1 MHAFLKKETILCIV
15 SLLPLRQSESQ
26 ITGEYRLTKNTI
38 ATNKRKS
45 MSQETSIQLF
55 GNAKIRVV
63 WDDEAEKYYF
73 SVVDVIGVLTEQT
86 TPRGASTYWAVVK
99 KRLNEEGANEMLTGC
114 KQLKMPAPDGKMRL
128 TDAAD
133 LVQILRIIQSIP
145 SKKAE
150 PLKRWL
156 AEVGSQRIQQMI
168 DPELT
173 IQQAVEDY
181 KKQGY
186 SDKWIANRV
195 KSIDARNELT
205 NEWKRS
211 GLQEGRDFAIL
222 TDLITKAWSGKTTK
236 EYKKFKGLTKEN
248 LRDNM
253 STIELA
259 LNTLAEASTTEISKR
274 KNPSTMQQNMQI
286 ATEGGNVA
294 KAARNQLEA
303 TIGESVV
310 SPIKASD
317 YIHPIEEGKADE
329 LPFDEKNEK

>member
-1 MHAFLKKETILCIV
+1 MSVER
-15 SLLPLRQSESQ
+15 S
-26 ITGEYRLTKNTI
+26 RLTK
-38 ATNKRKS
+38 KD

-55 GNAKIRVV
+55 ENAKIRVV
-63 WDDEAEKYYF
+63 WDDDAEKYFF
-73 SVVDVIGVLTEQT
+73 SVVDVIAVLTESANPQ
-86 TPRGASTYWAVVK
+86 TYWRVLK
-99 KRLNEEGANEMLTGC
+99 KRLSDEGFETVTNCNA
-114 KQLKMPAPDGKMRL
+114 LKLPAADGKMRL
-128 TDAAD
+128 TDVAD
-133 LVQILRIIQSIP
+133 LEQILRIVQSVP

-156 AEVGSQRIQQMI
+156 AEVGSERIQQMI
-168 DPELT
+168 DPELA
-173 IQQAVEDY
+173 IQQAVADY

-211 GLQEGRDFAIL
+211 GMQEGRDFAIL

-274 KNPSTMQQNMQI
+274 KNPRTMQQNMQI
-286 ATEGGNVA
+286 AKEGGNVA

-317 YIHPIEEGKADE
+317 YIRPIEEGKAKE
-329 LPFDEKNEK
+329 LPFENESEQTQKP

>member
-1 MHAFLKKETILCIV
+1 MSVER
-15 SLLPLRQSESQ
+15 S
-26 ITGEYRLTKNTI
+26 RLTK
-38 ATNKRKS
+38 KD

-55 GNAKIRVV
+55 ENAKIRVV
-63 WDDEAEKYYF
+63 WDDDAEKYFF
-73 SVVDVIGVLTEQT
+73 SVVDVIAVLTESANPQ
-86 TPRGASTYWAVVK
+86 TYWRVLK
-99 KRLNEEGANEMLTGC
+99 KRLSDEGFETVTNCNA
-114 KQLKMPAPDGKMRL
+114 LKLPAADGKMRL
-128 TDAAD
+128 TDVAD
-133 LVQILRIIQSIP
+133 LEQILRIVQSVP

-156 AEVGSQRIQQMI
+156 AEVGSERIQQMI
-168 DPELT
+168 DPELA
-173 IQQAVEDY
+173 IQQAVADY

-211 GLQEGRDFAIL
+211 GMQEGRDFAIL

-274 KNPSTMQQNMQI
+274 KNPRTMQQNMQI
-286 ATEGGNVA
+286 AKEGGNVA

-317 YIHPIEEGKADE
+317 YIRPIEEGKAKE
-329 LPFDEKNEK
+329 LPFENESEQTQKS

>member
-1 MHAFLKKETILCIV
+1 
-15 SLLPLRQSESQ
+15 
-26 ITGEYRLTKNTI
+26 
-38 ATNKRKS
+38 
-45 MSQETSIQLF
+45 MSQETQIQLF
-55 GNAKIRVV
+55 ENAKIRVV

-73 SVVDVIGVLTEQT
+73 SVVDVIAVLTESSVAK
-86 TPRGASTYWAVVK
+86 RYWTDL
-99 KRLNEEGANEMLTGC
+99 KRRLKAEGADEVYA
-114 KQLKMPAPDGKMRL
+114 KIVQLKMPAADGKNYA

-133 LVQILRIIQSIP
+133 LEQILRIVQSIP

-156 AEVGSQRIQQMI
+156 AQVGSERIQQMI
-168 DPELT
+168 DPELA
-173 IQQAVEDY
+173 IQQAVADY

-195 KSIDARNELT
+195 KSIDARNDLT
-205 NEWKRS
+205 NEWKRA
-211 GLQEGRDFAIL
+211 GLKEGRDFAIL
-222 TDLITKAWSGKTTK
+222 TDLITKTWSGKTTK
-236 EYKKFKGLTKEN
+236 EYKQFKGLTKEN

-274 KNPSTMQQNMQI
+274 KNPKTMQQNMQV
-286 ATEGGNVA
+286 AKEGGNVA
-294 KAARNQLEA
+294 KAARQQLEN

-317 YIHPIEEGKADE
+317 YIRPIEDTTVQE
-329 LPFDEKNEK
+329 LPFEDEDK

>member
-1 MHAFLKKETILCIV
+1 
-15 SLLPLRQSESQ
+15 
-26 ITGEYRLTKNTI
+26 
-38 ATNKRKS
+38 
-45 MSQETSIQLF
+45 MSQETQIQLF

-63 WDDEAEKYYF
+63 WDDEQEKYFF
-73 SVVDVIGVLTEQT
+73 SVVDVVGVLTESSAAK
-86 TPRGASTYWAVVK
+86 RYWTDL
-99 KRLNEEGANEMLTGC
+99 KRQLKSEGADETYE
-114 KQLKMPAPDGKMRL
+114 KIVRLKMPALDGKMRE

-133 LVQILRIIQSIP
+133 LEQILRIVQSIP

-156 AEVGSQRIQQMI
+156 AQVGSERIQQMI
-168 DPELT
+168 DPERS
-173 IQQAVEDY
+173 IQQAVADY

-205 NEWKRS
+205 NEWKRA
-211 GLQEGRDFAIL
+211 GLEEGRDFAIL
-222 TDLITKAWSGKTTK
+222 TDLITKTWSGKTTK
-236 EYKKFKGLTKEN
+236 EYKQFKGLRKEN

-274 KNPSTMQQNMQI
+274 KNPRTMGQNMQV
-286 ATEGGNVA
+286 AKEGGEVA
-294 KAARNQLEA
+294 KAARQQLEN

-317 YIHPIEEGKADE
+317 YIHPIEEVKAQE
-329 LPFDEKNEK
+329 LPFDEDTKYKNKNR